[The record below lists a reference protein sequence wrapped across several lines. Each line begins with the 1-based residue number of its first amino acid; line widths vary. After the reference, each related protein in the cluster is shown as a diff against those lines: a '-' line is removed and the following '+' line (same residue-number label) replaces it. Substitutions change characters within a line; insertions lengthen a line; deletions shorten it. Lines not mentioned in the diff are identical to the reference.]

1 MPIFAPVFLA
11 LGEAGAPFLV
21 IGGHAVVLHG
31 HLRNTFD
38 LDLLIAESNLAAAR
52 TALNDMGYRTYF
64 ETDAFLQLQ
73 APENLPPLD
82 LMIVDDQ
89 TFSRIE
95 ATAHQKVLDGQ
106 QIRIPDALRLIALK
120 LHATRDRTRRTTETD
135 WQDVVGLLLAT
146 NRTLED
152 PELRAII
159 SVYGGNEAF
168 AEIKR
173 RACNS

>member
-1 MPIFAPVFLA
+1 MPIFASVFLA
-11 LGEAGAPFLV
+11 LDEAGVPYLV

-38 LDLLIAESNLAAAR
+38 LDLLIPDSKLAIARVALINL
-52 TALNDMGYRTYF
+52 GYRTYF

-89 TFSRIE
+89 TFGRIQV
-95 ATAHQKVLDGQ
+95 TADPKVLDDRPIQ
-106 QIRIPDALRLIALK
+106 IPDVLRLIALK
-120 LHATRDRTRRTTETD
+120 LHATRDPARRTTETD
-135 WQDVVGLLLAT
+135 WQDIAGLLRAA
-146 NRTLED
+146 NRSLED
-152 PELRAII
+152 PELQTII
-159 SVYGGNEAF
+159 SQYGGSRAF

-173 RACNS
+173 RVSES

>member
-1 MPIFAPVFLA
+1 MPIFASVFVA
-11 LGEAGAPFLV
+11 LNEAGVPFLV

-31 HLRNTFD
+31 HLRNTQ
-38 LDLLIAESNLAAAR
+38 DLLIAESKLAAAR
-52 TALNDMGYRTYF
+52 AALDDLGYRKYF

-82 LMIVDDQ
+82 LMIVDDR

-95 ATAHQKVLDGQ
+95 VTATQKVLDGQ

-120 LHATRDRTRRTTETD
+120 LHATRDRARRTTETD
-135 WQDVVGLLLAT
+135 WEDVVGLLPAA

-159 SVYGGNEAF
+159 STYGGNGAL

-173 RACNS
+173 RVRNS

>member
-1 MPIFAPVFLA
+1 MPIFASVFVA
-11 LGEAGAPFLV
+11 LSEAGVPFLV

-38 LDLLIAESNLAAAR
+38 LDLLSAESKLPRAR
-52 TALNDMGYRTYF
+52 VALNDLGYRTYF

-73 APENLPPLD
+73 APANLPPLD

-95 ATAHQKVLDGQ
+95 VTAIQRV
-106 QIRIPDALRLIALK
+106 LRLIALK
-120 LHATRDRTRRTTETD
+120 LHATRDRARRATETD
-135 WQDVVGLLLAT
+135 WEDVVGLLAAA

-159 SVYGGNEAF
+159 STYGGNGAL

-173 RACNS
+173 RVRNS

>member
-1 MPIFAPVFLA
+1 MPIFASVFVA
-11 LGEAGAPFLV
+11 LSEAGVPFLV

-38 LDLLIAESNLAAAR
+38 LDLLSAESKLPRAR
-52 TALNDMGYRTYF
+52 VALNDLGYRTYF

-73 APENLPPLD
+73 APANLPPLD

-95 ATAHQKVLDGQ
+95 VTAIQRVLDGQ

-120 LHATRDRTRRTTETD
+120 LHATRDRARRATETD
-135 WQDVVGLLLAT
+135 WEDVVGLLAAA

-159 SVYGGNEAF
+159 STYGGNGAL

-173 RACNS
+173 RVRNS

>member
-1 MPIFAPVFLA
+1 MPIFASVFVA
-11 LGEAGAPFLV
+11 LNEASVPFLV
-21 IGGHAVVLHG
+21 IGGLAVVLHG

-38 LDLLIAESNLAAAR
+38 LDLLIAESKLAAAR
-52 TALNDMGYRTYF
+52 AALNDLGYRTYF

-82 LMIVDDQ
+82 LMIVDDR

-95 ATAHQKVLDGQ
+95 VTANQKVLDGQ

-120 LHATRDRTRRTTETD
+120 LHATRDTARRTTETD
-135 WQDVVGLLLAT
+135 WEDVAGLVLAT

-159 SVYGGNEAF
+159 STYGGNGAL

-173 RACNS
+173 RVSNS